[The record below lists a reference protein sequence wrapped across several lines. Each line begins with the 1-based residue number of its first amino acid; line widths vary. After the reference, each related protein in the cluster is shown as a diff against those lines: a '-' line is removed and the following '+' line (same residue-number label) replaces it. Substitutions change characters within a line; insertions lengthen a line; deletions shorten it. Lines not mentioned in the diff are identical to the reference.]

1 MTTPTEK
8 RAKIVTAAVSCLG
21 IPYLYGGEGPPG
33 GLDCSRLSQWCCAEA
48 GIVIPRG
55 SAAQFTASGPRFAE
69 NPPPGCLAFFYGGET
84 SGPRPGHV
92 GIVVAP
98 GRMID
103 APYTG
108 VRVRYDNFLD
118 KATIGPMDFYG
129 FTDPAAMTV
138 APAPRPV
145 LTLTHPYMTGQA
157 VLRLQAA
164 LNKYGYTP
172 LVVDGIFGPLTE
184 AAVKAFQKSHLL
196 TADGIV
202 GILTWAK
209 LLNTSWS
216 ILMSGNPS
224 NFRVVGEA

>member
-1 MTTPTEK
+1 MTTLTEK
-8 RAKIVTAAVSCLG
+8 RAEIVAAAVHCLG

-33 GLDCSRLSQWCCAEA
+33 GLDCSRLSQWCCSEA
-48 GIVIPRG
+48 GIIIPRG
-55 SAAQFTASGPRFAE
+55 SGAQFTASGPRFAE

-129 FTDPAAMTV
+129 YSDPAAMTV
-138 APAPRPV
+138 APAPKPTLM
-145 LTLTHPYMTGQA
+145 LTNPFTTGQS
-157 VLRLQAA
+157 VKDLQTA
-164 LNKYGYTP
+164 LDRHGAKLT
-172 LVVDGIFGPLTE
+172 VDGIFGPLTE
-184 AAVKAFQKSHLL
+184 AAVKAFQKSHLIP
-196 TADGIV
+196 ADGIV

-209 LLNTSWS
+209 L
-216 ILMSGNPS
+216 
-224 NFRVVGEA
+224 